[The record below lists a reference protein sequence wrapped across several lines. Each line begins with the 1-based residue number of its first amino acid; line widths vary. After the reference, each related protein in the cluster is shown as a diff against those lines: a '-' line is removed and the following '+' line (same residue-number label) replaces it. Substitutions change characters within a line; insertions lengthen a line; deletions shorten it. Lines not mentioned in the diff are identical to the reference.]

1 VDIDDVLVI
10 ETTEGEEYE
19 FSVVGVVEDEEH
31 NRYAI
36 CYSEA
41 VDDFVVTDS
50 DGKLL
55 EDDDLAQE
63 ILDEF
68 LELADDGS
76 EEGEATAAEP
86 VADKAEGG
94 EKPGEGQAK

>member
-31 NRYAI
+31 HRFAI

-76 EEGEATAAEP
+76 EDGETVAAETVP
-86 VADKAEGG
+86 EKAEGG
-94 EKPGEGQAK
+94 EKPGEGQAQ